1 MSGIL
6 LGVTLTSL
14 AVLGLLV
21 GSFLNVV
28 IHRVPRGLS
37 LVRPGSA
44 CPACSHPIR
53 AFDNVP
59 VVSWLVLRGR
69 CRDCHQPISPRYP
82 AVELVTAALFVLVG
96 LRFGWDGY
104 TPAVLALVAGG
115 VALFMIDLDRQRLPF
130 AITGVVTVLVV
141 VALAA
146 DVLVGSTAFQPVALA
161 SVGIWIGVYG
171 GVWLATGGRGM
182 GLGDV
187 ALAPLL
193 GLGARPGGAGRRL
206 HDRCC
211 RGGGPHTGRPC
222 RPPYPRP
229 TRTVHARGSR
239 RRRVPRPAAVE
250 RLPRADRGR
259 VTLRSAPSQGFDD
272 AAGFPTRADE
282 IAHRPRGIELLLE
295 VDCRSHSDLTVPR

>member
-193 GLGARPGGAGRRL
+193 GLALGWQGWGPALVGLVGGFMIGAVVGVALILVGRAGRR
-206 HDRCC
+206 
-211 RGGGPHTGRPC
+211 T
-222 RPPYPRP
+222 
-229 TRTVHARGSR
+229 
-239 RRRVPRPAAVE
+239 RVPHGPFMLAGAAVGVF
-250 RLPRADRGR
+250 LGQPLWSGY
-259 VTLRSAPSQGFDD
+259 L
-272 AAGFPTRADE
+272 
-282 IAHRPRGIELLLE
+282 ELTG
-295 VDCRSHSDLTVPR
+295 VV

>member
-1 MSGIL
+1 MSGIP

-82 AVELVTAALFVLVG
+82 AVELITAALFVLVG

-193 GLGARPGGAGRRL
+193 GLALGWQGWGPALVGLVGGFMIGAVVGVALILVGRAGRR
-206 HDRCC
+206 
-211 RGGGPHTGRPC
+211 T
-222 RPPYPRP
+222 
-229 TRTVHARGSR
+229 
-239 RRRVPRPAAVE
+239 RVPHGPFMLAGAAVGVF
-250 RLPRADRGR
+250 LGQPLWSGY
-259 VTLRSAPSQGFDD
+259 L
-272 AAGFPTRADE
+272 
-282 IAHRPRGIELLLE
+282 ELTG
-295 VDCRSHSDLTVPR
+295 VV

>member
-6 LGVTLTSL
+6 LGATLTSL

-69 CRDCHQPISPRYP
+69 CRDCHQPISTRYP

-193 GLGARPGGAGRRL
+193 GLALGWQGWGPALVGLVGGFMIGAVVGVALILVGRAGRR
-206 HDRCC
+206 
-211 RGGGPHTGRPC
+211 T
-222 RPPYPRP
+222 
-229 TRTVHARGSR
+229 
-239 RRRVPRPAAVE
+239 RVPHGPFMLAGAAVGVF
-250 RLPRADRGR
+250 LGQPLWSGY
-259 VTLRSAPSQGFDD
+259 L
-272 AAGFPTRADE
+272 
-282 IAHRPRGIELLLE
+282 ELTG
-295 VDCRSHSDLTVPR
+295 VV